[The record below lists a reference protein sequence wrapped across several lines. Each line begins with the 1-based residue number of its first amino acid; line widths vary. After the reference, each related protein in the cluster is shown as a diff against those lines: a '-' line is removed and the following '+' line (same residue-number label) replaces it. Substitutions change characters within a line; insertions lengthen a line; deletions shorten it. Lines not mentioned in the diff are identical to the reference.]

1 MPTFLLISRLYTHW
15 VEYGYDPSGNWSQRE
30 GVEGQDWRM
39 RKKKDKIKIWDKEVL
54 HKLVAYVK
62 QVY

>member
-39 RKKKDKIKIWDKEVL
+39 GKKKDENKIWDQEV
-54 HKLVAYVK
+54 
-62 QVY
+62 